1 MKNRSL
7 ARHSRWLLVLLS
19 ILLTA
24 CTSIAAPKSLK
35 TDTAFLDQ
43 FRGQSIENHLLIA
56 PIVTEYQSRDF
67 AEAALEDPKATYRPS
82 LSSTEQ
88 KTLTD
93 KVRDALSAVF
103 TEPVDVLASL
113 PGDGSSSSLFRQ
125 AEDRGAQLLMT
136 GTLLENRVSYNGYN
150 IVGWF
155 FDVHSLFGFPP
166 SHWWIPDERFS
177 VIRCL
182 RLRFYDVRLP
192 KEALYEVELTGES
205 EQTLNEWQHGIV
217 PFNPVRAL
225 FDNGE
230 RFGVSQW
237 KTVYKGLADHADRD
251 LQNNLLREMV
261 TGLRPLLKSP
271 TIRKRLENGDP
282 AQARV
287 YSILIG
293 QNYGSTKRAVTDA
306 EAFAKV
312 CQSRLGTETIHSKLI
327 TGPVQAKNILATVA
341 KLRVKAVDRL
351 IVYYSGQGLNDV
363 GGQSLLLS
371 GGERLPLSKL
381 AEALKKLKTKKISII
396 LDTSFGDSK
405 RARVMGGRTAAGS
418 RPGTAQSPFLRPLLE
433 DSWQLMCAAK
443 AGQTT
448 GEVDNH
454 GLLTGFLLSV
464 IQKDK
469 ILDFQALHDE
479 ISSRYSRRSHAL
491 LGGQH
496 QLFLKVSQEKL
507 DESKETSQN
516 K

>member
-1 MKNRSL
+1 MNGQ
-7 ARHSRWLLVLLS
+7 AFPNPSRGLLVLLS
-19 ILLTA
+19 LLLTA

-35 TDTAFLDQ
+35 TDADFLDQ
-43 FRGQSIENHLLIA
+43 FRGQSIENNLLIA

-67 AEAALEDPKATYRPS
+67 LQPALQEPKATYRPS
-82 LSSTEQ
+82 LASTEQ

-103 TEPVDVLASL
+103 TEPVDILATL
-113 PGDGSSSSLFRQ
+113 PGDGSPSSLFRQ
-125 AEDRGAQLLMT
+125 AEERGAQLLML

-155 FDVHSLFGFPP
+155 FDVHSLLGFPP

-177 VIRCL
+177 VIRRL

-192 KEALYEVELTGES
+192 KEALYEVEVIGES

-225 FDNGE
+225 FDDGQ

-237 KTVYKGLADHADRD
+237 KTVYKGLVEHADRD

-271 TIRKRLENGDP
+271 TIRQRLQSGDP
-282 AQARV
+282 AEARV

-293 QNYGSTKRAVTDA
+293 QNHGGTKRAVADA
-306 EAFAKV
+306 EAFAKL
-312 CQSRLGTETIHSKLI
+312 CQSRLGAETVHSKLI
-327 TGPVQAKNILATVA
+327 TESVKAKDILATVA

-351 IVYYSGQGLNDV
+351 IFYFSGQGRSDSR
-363 GGQSLLLS
+363 GQSLMLT
-371 GGERLPLSKL
+371 GGEALALSEL
-381 AEALKKLKTKKISII
+381 AASLKTLRTKNISII
-396 LDTSFGDSK
+396 LDTSFGDVR
-405 RARVMGGRTAAGS
+405 RAQILKGRTAATS
-418 RPGTAQSPFLRPLLE
+418 RDDANEGAFLAPLLE
-433 DSWQLMCAAK
+433 DSWQVLCAAR

-448 GEVDNH
+448 GELDNH
-454 GLLTGFLLSV
+454 GLLTGFLMSV
-464 IQKDK
+464 IEKGAD
-469 ILDFQALHDE
+469 LNLQAIHDQM
-479 ISSRYSRRSHAL
+479 SDRYSRRSHAL

-507 DESKETSQN
+507 DESKDTE
-516 K
+516 KDK